1 MSTVV
6 MSTAVMSTVVMNGTI
21 GTPRIPITRIPITRI
36 PITRLRITR
45 RGYALLTLVVAAPLV
60 IAALGFAVN
69 GGGAVA
75 ANPDSAASLASV
87 TFEHVTVQ
95 AGESLWQLA
104 AQIAPSA
111 DPRDV
116 VSDIVHLNQLSSAV
130 VQPGQTLA
138 IPLKYGN

>member
-6 MSTAVMSTVVMNGTI
+6 MSTAVMNTAVMNGLI
-21 GTPRIPITRIPITRI
+21 GTPRIPIA
-36 PITRLRITR
+36 RLRITR
-45 RGYALLTLVVAAPLV
+45 RGYALLTLVAAAPLV

-69 GGGAVA
+69 GGGAAA
-75 ANPDSAASLASV
+75 ANPVSAASLASV

-116 VSDIVHLNQLSSAV
+116 VSDIVHLNQLASAV

-138 IPLKYGN
+138 IPLKYGH